1 MPLVPIM
8 PTLRPAAS
16 STLLIMWVVV
26 VLPLVPVTPIMV
38 IWREGLPNRLALI
51 FAMA

>member
-1 MPLVPIM
+1 M
-8 PTLRPAAS
+8 PTFLPAAS

-38 IWREGLPNRLALI
+38 ICLAGLPKRLQLI
-51 FAMA
+51 RAMA

>member
-8 PTLRPAAS
+8 PTFRPAAS
-16 STLLIMWVVV
+16 STLFIMWVVV

-38 IWREGLPNRLALI
+38 IRREGLPNRLPLMSAS
-51 FAMA
+51 A